1 MRWLEAACALF
12 IPLASCFRRLIAE
25 PEAGSSS
32 LARNTA
38 LPSQYISPTT
48 ASAEIVRH
56 QVSFL
61 LLFGDRRRSVR
72 VARLGSIVL
81 IWISMI
87 MGTTEIVRHAIF
99 GAAPAHSFTGFFA
112 NTPHLDVHS
121 KAHGKYRRR
130 SSLFLSPSSVART
143 WNNCFRDYRVRKIND
158 RSRSLKCQ
166 CQRVDDT
173 SGMTSGDANRTWFTE
188 SVNQANQILGDL
200 NGQKVISFENGSVM
214 PNNVKSS
221 HSSYKTR
228 GNSIEDEAWHLLQDS
243 VVYYC
248 GSPVGTIAATDPSD
262 SSSNVLNYD
271 QVFIRDFIPSGMAF
285 LLKGEYD
292 IVRNFILHTLQ
303 LQVILSAAIHD
314 CDLKCQGLM
323 PASFKVRTVPLDG
336 DDSATEEVLDPDFGE
351 AAIGRVAPVDS
362 GVFSSSAA

>member
-72 VARLGSIVL
+72 VARLG
-81 IWISMI
+81 
-87 MGTTEIVRHAIF
+87 
-99 GAAPAHSFTGFFA
+99 
-112 NTPHLDVHS
+112 
-121 KAHGKYRRR
+121 

-228 GNSIEDEAWHLLQDS
+228 GNAIEDEAWHLLQDS